1 MVLSDGTITLL
12 KPHNHPGQEYIA
24 TQHFMIEEMMKL
36 SRETLI
42 PFKQIFDDEQELTA
56 SLSEDSRCSSAVQYG
71 VGIRGESKELIWNSR
86 CTQERTTICNA
97 AAYCSFTKLRPTL
110 HRQRAN
116 FKPTIP
122 QSLEI
127 LYDQMKTY
135 QPLEKLKISVV
146 KSLKDEFAVI
156 ITTDGLLEGLKNS
169 KEIFVDGTFAV
180 LPKKPHMGQLYTI
193 HIRYMDNGIATILVL
208 CETRTA
214 AMYTAIWKQIFTLIP
229 ELPNNIRFIMS
240 DYEAAAVTTLNEL
253 FPNAHI
259 HGCWFH
265 YCQAILRKWRKLGLT
280 NVPNTVLR
288 MSMSLALVPE
298 TKFQEALLIIQK
310 EADNIAS
317 NFPNVLLF
325 MTYMRINWLKMASQV
340 SVYNCPVRTNNI
352 AESFHNVAGQKLG
365 KQNINVWAFLEK
377 IRDLLMDQE
386 LDLNRLQNGVAS
398 RKPRTR
404 ENISRRKKIAKAQA
418 EFDTGRLSLEEFLN
432 IFHHKDTIFKINQIS
447 ALAGVTSW
455 RGYKSL

>member
-1 MVLSDGTITLL
+1 MEKIAGKVKGSFVFVHNDYVYNKDHRSENIYRCNTRRTTRCCGAVMVLSDGAITLL

-42 PFKQIFDDEQELTA
+42 PFKQIFDDVCRKHP
-56 SLSEDSRCSSAVQYG
+56 D
-71 VGIRGESKELIWNSR
+71 
-86 CTQERTTICNA
+86 A
-97 AAYCSFTKLRPTL
+97 AAYCSFSKLRPTL

-418 EFDTGRLSLEEFLN
+418 EFDTGRLTFFLFII
-432 IFHHKDTIFKINQIS
+432 IFIV
-447 ALAGVTSW
+447 L
-455 RGYKSL
+455 